1 MCRSGNSGC
10 RLNKTT
16 TLNHSPPPTFQDR
29 AEQSRA
35 EPATLSPNI
44 FPHIC
49 SWGPQAVRG
58 ATGGPLVLLLDGESG
73 SEGSPWQTMGFAPA
87 RGRGPPRWRE
97 PQCVSSCQRQCGAII
112 PSQRND
118 ECNRLFVRRAHL
130 SVFPPS
136 WGCRGTAPSCSTP
149 LALRIFLATSEH
161 QSAQPWGCRSKL
173 G

>member
-1 MCRSGNSGC
+1 MCRSGNSGY

-29 AEQSRA
+29 AEQSQ
-35 EPATLSPNI
+35 
-44 FPHIC
+44 PHYLPT
-49 SWGPQAVRG
+49 SSLTSALGALRPVRV

-87 RGRGPPRWRE
+87 RGRGPPRWL
-97 PQCVSSCQRQCGAII
+97 GASMCLQLSAAVWSHY
-112 PSQRND
+112 PQRND
-118 ECNRLFVRRAHL
+118 ECNRLFVKRAHL

-161 QSAQPWGCRSKL
+161 QSAQRWGCRSKL